1 MSTKIIIGADVVPT
15 SSNYTYF
22 KNGDI
27 HHIIG
32 TEIEEILNKSDYSIF
47 NLEVPLTDEES
58 PISKCGPNLIAP
70 TYTIKGLKKINPYF
84 FTLANNHILDQGNKG
99 LQKTIE
105 ILKHE
110 NIAYSGAG
118 NNLEEARKPYIININ
133 DIKIGIY
140 CCAEHEFTIADKDK
154 AGANPYDPLESFDHV
169 KKLKEEVDFV
179 IVLYH
184 GGKEHYRYP
193 SPNLQKVCRKFIEK
207 GADLLVCQH
216 SHCIGCKEEYMNGTI
231 VYGQGN
237 FLFDHS
243 ESEFWKTSLLL
254 SLEIEK
260 TNGQLD
266 SQINYYPLIKN
277 NECVRLAKDS
287 EKEKI
292 MNDFLIRSDEIKNE
306 ENIEK
311 YYSEFSTEMIDNY
324 LSNLSGKKSLLFR
337 GINKLTH
344 YRFGKY
350 SNKKKFPKSQ
360 NNAIRNFIECEAH
373 RELLLKGI
381 SNVKNSK

>member
-184 GGKEHYRYP
+184 GGKEHYR
-193 SPNLQKVCRKFIEK
+193 
-207 GADLLVCQH
+207 
-216 SHCIGCKEEYMNGTI
+216 
-231 VYGQGN
+231 
-237 FLFDHS
+237 
-243 ESEFWKTSLLL
+243 
-254 SLEIEK
+254 
-260 TNGQLD
+260 
-266 SQINYYPLIKN
+266 
-277 NECVRLAKDS
+277 
-287 EKEKI
+287 
-292 MNDFLIRSDEIKNE
+292 
-306 ENIEK
+306 
-311 YYSEFSTEMIDNY
+311 
-324 LSNLSGKKSLLFR
+324 
-337 GINKLTH
+337 
-344 YRFGKY
+344 
-350 SNKKKFPKSQ
+350 
-360 NNAIRNFIECEAH
+360 
-373 RELLLKGI
+373 
-381 SNVKNSK
+381 